1 MRIALVSPYDWAVPG
16 GVNSHVT
23 NLGHQFMRRGHEVM
37 IIAPASK
44 QTGQEP
50 AYVRII
56 GHSSIGLPASGSVAN
71 VSISFNLG
79 SRVRHLLERE
89 FDIVHIRA
97 IHAAAAVPVRAVLED
112 DERRRSARRRGG
124 CTRTRSIIEP
134 WMHNVRGQ
142 IARIVRR

>member
-1 MRIALVSPYDWAVPG
+1 MRIALVSPYDWVVPG

-44 QTGQEP
+44 QTGREP
-50 AYVRII
+50 PYVRII

-79 SRVRHLLERE
+79 SRVKHLG
-89 FDIVHIRA
+89 IRRFESFRPSQTL
-97 IHAAAAVPVRAVLED
+97 VTSD
-112 DERRRSARRRGG
+112 K
-124 CTRTRSIIEP
+124 
-134 WMHNVRGQ
+134 
-142 IARIVRR
+142 